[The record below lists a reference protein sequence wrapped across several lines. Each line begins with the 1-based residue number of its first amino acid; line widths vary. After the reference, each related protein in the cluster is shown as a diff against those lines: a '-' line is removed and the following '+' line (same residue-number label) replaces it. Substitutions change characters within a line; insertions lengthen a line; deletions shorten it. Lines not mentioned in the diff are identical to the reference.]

1 VCNTDAFD
9 RVLNKRLQRCKEADL
24 SMGLG
29 VISVQGF
36 EALSTKIPLPD
47 LATLRQ
53 RISSTLLQ
61 RLRGKQFMGCL
72 DQARFAVLFED
83 ETEGA
88 INDQLVAI
96 TTAIEQEILALFN
109 APRQL
114 AASFGFALYPREAAT
129 ASELWTMASQA
140 LVERTSDNLM
150 RSSKVRCAR
159 AIALHLRLCSPRT
172 GLHVRLSTP
181 RPVRACAQPHLARSC
196 AFFLD
201 ADLQH

>member
-1 VCNTDAFD
+1 MCNTDAFD
-9 RVLNKRLQRCKEADL
+9 RVLNKRLQRCKETGL
-24 SMGLG
+24 SLGLG

-36 EALSTKIPLPD
+36 EELSTIVPLPD

-96 TTAIEQEILALFN
+96 TTAIEQEVLALLD

-129 ASELWTMASQA
+129 ARELWTMASQA
-140 LVERTSDNLM
+140 LAESTSDASM
-150 RSSKVRCAR
+150 RSSEVRSA
-159 AIALHLRLCSPRT
+159 
-172 GLHVRLSTP
+172 
-181 RPVRACAQPHLARSC
+181 
-196 AFFLD
+196 
-201 ADLQH
+201 